1 MLKTPKTD
9 SELWDAV
16 RNDDES
22 AFDTLFK
29 RYWARLYK
37 IAFQQLNDQESSLEI
52 VHDVFLSLWNRR
64 ATLEIKTFPNFLLT
78 AIRYQIYSRQ
88 KSARMSVAYRA
99 EFDEAEHLSEPNSG
113 DVHIRELELQLELN
127 QYLDQLP
134 RRCHEIFRLSRI
146 ENLSNQEIAD
156 KLGVSKK
163 SVENQLTIALK
174 YLRVAYKNI
183 AYLLPAIIHF
193 IH

>member
-1 MLKTPKTD
+1 MLKALKTD

-22 AFDTLFK
+22 AFDALFK

-37 IAFQQLNDQESSLEI
+37 IAFRQLGDEENSLEI

-64 ATLEIKTFPNFLLT
+64 GTLEIKAFPGFLLT
-78 AIRYQIYSRQ
+78 AIRYQVYSRQ
-88 KSARMSVAYRA
+88 KATKMSIAYRA
-99 EFDEAEHLSEPNSG
+99 EFTEAESESELNSG
-113 DVHIRELELQLELN
+113 DVRIRELELQLELN

-134 RRCHEIFRLSRI
+134 KRCHEIFCLSRI
-146 ENLSNQEIAD
+146 EHLSNQEIAD

-163 SVENQLTIALK
+163 SVENQLSIALK
-174 YLRVAYKNI
+174 FLRAAYKHI
-183 AYLLPAIIHF
+183 AYFLLVMYMLR
-193 IH
+193 